1 MVMKTLLT
9 VSIATAD
16 MSVYIGIFV
25 YYTRKLE
32 ISLLMASE
40 SFGGVFCIYVRARGW
55 VERGEG
61 CCWRF
66 KTTFGFKIDSSAA

>member
-40 SFGGVFCIYVRARGW
+40 SFRRCLLHICAREGLGRAR
-55 VERGEG
+55 
-61 CCWRF
+61 
-66 KTTFGFKIDSSAA
+66 